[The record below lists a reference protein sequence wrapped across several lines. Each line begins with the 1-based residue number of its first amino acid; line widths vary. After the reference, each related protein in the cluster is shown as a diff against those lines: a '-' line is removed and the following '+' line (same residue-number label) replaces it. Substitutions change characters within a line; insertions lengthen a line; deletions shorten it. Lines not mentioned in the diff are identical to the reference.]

1 VETDMIRRN
10 LLTFALALAVAAGLS
25 QCAPSEQR
33 RAVTVKGSD
42 TMVILG
48 QRWAEA
54 FMASNPGTIIQVT
67 GGGSGTGF
75 AALINGT
82 TDICQASR
90 PIKEAEQ
97 EQLQQKFGA
106 RAEEIVVAR
115 DGLAVYVNADN
126 PVEALTLAQVK
137 DLYQGRVTNWKQVG
151 GPDRPV
157 ILYGR
162 ENSSG
167 TYAYFKEHVL
177 EEGDFASTMQPLP
190 GTAAVVN
197 AVAKDANGVGFG
209 GDAYAKAVRVVPLR
223 PDAGA
228 PAVSPT
234 VETIDDGSYPLARG
248 LFFYL
253 RRAPEG
259 NAKAFV
265 DYCLG
270 AAGQDLVTE
279 VGYFPLRKAAE

>member
-1 VETDMIRRN
+1 MIRRN
-10 LLTFALALAVAAGLS
+10 LATLALALVAALALT
-25 QCAPSEQR
+25 QCAPGER
-33 RAVTVKGSD
+33 RRPVTVKGSD

-54 FMASNPGTIIQVT
+54 FMAANPGVVIQVT
-67 GGGSGTGF
+67 GGGTGTGI
-75 AALINGT
+75 AALLNGT
-82 TDICQASR
+82 TEICQASR

-97 EQLQQKFGA
+97 EELQQKFGA
-106 RAEEIVVAR
+106 RATEILVAR
-115 DGLAVYVNADN
+115 DGLAVYVHADN
-126 PVEALTLAQVK
+126 PIGSLSIGQLR
-137 DLYQGRVTNWKQVG
+137 DLYQGRIANWKQVG

-177 EEGDFASTMQPLP
+177 EGGDFASAMQPLP

-197 AVAKDANGVGFG
+197 AVSKDANGVGFG
-209 GDAYAKAVRVVPLR
+209 GDAYAKGVRIVPLR
-223 PDAGA
+223 KDEAAA
-228 PAVSPT
+228 PVEPT
-234 VETIDDGSYPLARG
+234 AATIDDGSYPLARG

-259 NAKAFV
+259 DAKAFV
-265 DYCLG
+265 DFCLG
-270 AAGQDLVTE
+270 EAGQKLVGE
-279 VGYFPLRKAAE
+279 VGYFPLAGRAE

>member
-1 VETDMIRRN
+1 MIRRN
-10 LLTFALALAVAAGLS
+10 LATLALALVAALTLT
-25 QCAPSEQR
+25 QCAPGER
-33 RAVTVKGSD
+33 RRPVTVKGSD

-54 FMASNPGTIIQVT
+54 FMAANPGVVIQVT
-67 GGGSGTGF
+67 GGGTGTGI
-75 AALINGT
+75 AALLNGT
-82 TDICQASR
+82 TEICQASR

-97 EQLQQKFGA
+97 EDLQQKFGA
-106 RAEEIVVAR
+106 RATEILVAR

-126 PVEALTLAQVK
+126 PVESLTIGQLR
-137 DLYQGRVTNWKQVG
+137 DLYQGRVANWKQVG

-177 EEGDFASTMQPLP
+177 EGGDFASAMQPLP

-197 AVAKDANGVGFG
+197 AVSKDANGVGFG
-209 GDAYAKAVRVVPLR
+209 GDAYARGVRIVPLR
-223 PDAGA
+223 TDATAA
-228 PAVSPT
+228 PVAPT
-234 VETIDDGSYPLARG
+234 AATIDDGSYPLARG
-248 LFFYL
+248 LYFYL

-259 NAKAFV
+259 DAKAFV
-265 DYCLG
+265 DFCLG
-270 AAGQDLVTE
+270 EAGQQLVTE
-279 VGYFPLRKAAE
+279 VGYFPLAGRAE

>member
-1 VETDMIRRN
+1 MTRWRFFTYAVA
-10 LLTFALALAVAAGLS
+10 LAAALALA
-25 QCAPSEQR
+25 QCAPGAR
-33 RAVTVKGSD
+33 HRAVTVKGSD

-48 QRWAEA
+48 QRWAES
-54 FMASNPGTIIQVT
+54 FMAANPGTIVQVT
-67 GGGSGTGF
+67 GGGSGTGL

-97 EQLQQKFGA
+97 EQLRQKFGA
-106 RAEEIVVAR
+106 RAVEILVAR
-115 DGLAVYVNADN
+115 DGLAVYVNAKN
-126 PVEALTLAQVK
+126 PVASLTIAQLRDV
-137 DLYQGRVTNWKQVG
+137 YQGRVANWKAVG
-151 GPDRPV
+151 GPDRPL

-177 EEGDFASTMQPLP
+177 AGGDFASAMQPLP

-197 AVAKDANGVGFG
+197 AVAADENGVGFG
-209 GDAYAKAVRVVPLR
+209 GDAYAKGVRLVPLR
-223 PDAGA
+223 ADAGTA
-228 PAVSPT
+228 AVLPS
-234 VETIDDGSYPLARG
+234 VASIDDGSYPLARG
-248 LFFYL
+248 LFFYM

-259 NAKAFV
+259 DAKSFV

-270 AAGQDLVTE
+270 EAGQQLVAD

>member
-1 VETDMIRRN
+1 MIRRN
-10 LLTFALALAVAAGLS
+10 FATLALALVAALTLT
-25 QCAPSEQR
+25 QCAPGER
-33 RAVTVKGSD
+33 RRPVTVKGSD

-54 FMASNPGTIIQVT
+54 FMAANPGVVIQVT
-67 GGGSGTGF
+67 GGGTGTGI
-75 AALINGT
+75 AALLNGT
-82 TDICQASR
+82 TEICQASR

-97 EQLQQKFGA
+97 EELQQKFGA
-106 RAEEIVVAR
+106 RATEILVAR
-115 DGLAVYVNADN
+115 DGLAVYVSADN
-126 PVEALTLAQVK
+126 PIESLTIEQLR
-137 DLYQGRVTNWKQVG
+137 DLYQGRIANWKQVG

-177 EEGDFASTMQPLP
+177 ESGDFASAMQPLP

-197 AVAKDANGVGFG
+197 AVSKDANGVGFG
-209 GDAYAKAVRVVPLR
+209 GDAYAKGVRIVPLR
-223 PDAGA
+223 KDAAAA
-228 PAVSPT
+228 PVTPT
-234 VETIDDGSYPLARG
+234 AATIDDGSYPLARG

-259 NAKAFV
+259 DAKAFV
-265 DYCLG
+265 DFCLG
-270 AAGQDLVTE
+270 EAGQKLVTE
-279 VGYFPLRKAAE
+279 VGYFPLVGQAE

>member
-1 VETDMIRRN
+1 MTRQT
-10 LLTFALALAVAAGLS
+10 LFTFALALAAALGLS
-25 QCAPSEQR
+25 QCSARTQH

-54 FMASNPGTIIQVT
+54 FMAANPSAIIQVT
-67 GGGSGTGF
+67 GGGTGTGL

-90 PIKEAEQ
+90 PIKKAEQ
-97 EQLQQKFGA
+97 AQIEKAYGA
-106 RAEEIVVAR
+106 RAVEILVAR
-115 DGLAVYVNADN
+115 DGLAAYVHAGN
-126 PVEALTLAQVK
+126 PVESLTLAQLR
-137 DLYQGRVTNWKQVG
+137 DLYQGRVRNWKEVG

-177 EEGDFASTMQPLP
+177 ENGDFASTMQPLP

-197 AVAKDANGVGFG
+197 AVAADVNGVGFG
-209 GDAYAKAVRVVPLR
+209 GDAYAKGVRVVPLR
-223 PDAGA
+223 KDAGA
-228 PAVSPT
+228 AAIAPT
-234 VETIDDGSYPLARG
+234 PETIDDGSYPLARG

-259 NAKAFV
+259 GAKAFV
-265 DYCLG
+265 DFCLG
-270 AAGQDLVTE
+270 EAGQKLVTD
-279 VGYFPLRKAAE
+279 VGYFPLAKPAE

>member
-1 VETDMIRRN
+1 MIRRN
-10 LLTFALALAVAAGLS
+10 LATLALALVAALTLT
-25 QCAPSEQR
+25 QCAPGER
-33 RAVTVKGSD
+33 RRPVTVKGSD

-54 FMASNPGTIIQVT
+54 FMAAHPGVVVQVT
-67 GGGSGTGF
+67 GGGTGTGI
-75 AALINGT
+75 AALLNGT
-82 TDICQASR
+82 TEICQASR

-97 EQLQQKFGA
+97 EELQQKFGA
-106 RAEEIVVAR
+106 RATEILVAR
-115 DGLAVYVNADN
+115 DGLAVYVHADN
-126 PVEALTLAQVK
+126 PLESLTIGQLR
-137 DLYQGRVTNWKQVG
+137 DLYQGRVANWKQVG

-177 EEGDFASTMQPLP
+177 EGGDFASAMQPLP

-197 AVAKDANGVGFG
+197 AVSKDANGVGFG
-209 GDAYAKAVRVVPLR
+209 GDAYAKGVRIVPLR
-223 PDAGA
+223 GDASAA
-228 PAVSPT
+228 PVAPT
-234 VETIDDGSYPLARG
+234 AATIDDGSYPLARG

-259 NAKAFV
+259 DAKAFV
-265 DYCLG
+265 DFCLG
-270 AAGQDLVTE
+270 EAGQKLVTE
-279 VGYFPLRKAAE
+279 VGYFPLAGRAE

>member
-1 VETDMIRRN
+1 MIRRN
-10 LLTFALALAVAAGLS
+10 LLTFALALAAAAGLS
-25 QCAPSEQR
+25 QCAPREQH

-54 FMASNPGTIIQVT
+54 FMAANPGTIIQVT

-177 EEGDFASTMQPLP
+177 EDGDFASTMQPLP

-228 PAVSPT
+228 AAVAPT
-234 VETIDDGSYPLARG
+234 AQTIDDGSYPLARG

-259 NAKAFV
+259 DAKAFV

-270 AAGQDLVTE
+270 EAGQALVAE